1 MIGRCRVDT
10 DRESE
15 RAAIVCDM
23 ADDSVL
29 ARSSLPGD
37 IPPPKK
43 KKKKETYIYIRIAS
57 RYSSSSY

>member
-43 KKKKETYIYIRIAS
+43 KTETMYLRSGRKKKR
-57 RYSSSSY
+57 